1 MEDIAPKLLE
11 RIKGDFE
18 KEFSSDTS
26 VAEIYKKINEGTATY
41 LDANEFSIRAGEIL
55 AGVFGR
61 DLSSDILPDGR
72 MYYNIAKIVVEDPLK
87 NNHRI
92 ITDVTENIQDILN
105 KNAGIGIKAI
115 KPELNEDRI
124 NGIIDIVSGKE
135 HYDDISYMLNE
146 PVVNFC
152 QSIVDASVRANS
164 DFQYKSGLSPKI
176 RRTAEGRCC
185 TWCSKLAGTYDYE
198 KVSGSGNDVFRRH
211 KNCRCT
217 VEYYPGKGGKFQNTH
232 TKNWRT
238 DEEHRKIEYRKTIG
252 INDDR
257 TVHSEKGIN
266 VTSEYERGKFPG
278 QGRFDIEDGY
288 KIETHQEEIRT
299 AQWIH
304 KNLGGDIKLLN
315 ESSTDGIK
323 MPDYIWN
330 GKHLELKS
338 TSTEKAANS
347 AIRKGI
353 KQIEENPGGIILNYT
368 TGIDIQRVVDVIDK
382 RMNGSKKGAI
392 PVDIMII
399 EKGKLLAVLRY

>member
-11 RIKGDFE
+11 RIKSDFE

-87 NNHRI
+87 NNYGI
-92 ITDVTENIQDILN
+92 ITDVTEDIQNILN

-115 KPELNEDRI
+115 KPEINEDRI

-135 HYDDISYMLNE
+135 YYDDISYMLDE

-152 QSIVDASVRANS
+152 QSIVDASVRANA

-185 TWCSKLAGTYDYE
+185 AWCSKLAGTYDYE

-217 VEYYPGKGGKFQNTH
+217 VEYYPGKGGKFQNVYS
-232 TKNWRT
+232 KNWKT
-238 DEEHRKIEYRKTIG
+238 KEERDKIESRKIAGLISEDDEVMRNIRENIIPNQNISKIADRQMIHRVGSDLYEARK
-252 INDDR
+252 ND
-257 TVHSEKGIN
+257 
-266 VTSEYERGKFPG
+266 
-278 QGRFDIEDGY
+278 
-288 KIETHQEEIRT
+288 
-299 AQWIH
+299 
-304 KNLGGDIKLLN
+304 LLN
-315 ESSTDGIK
+315 RGEYGPSYITISDDKVIELVRKYSGKGKIKYNRKGEWTSQEIIVTNKEIIGVVVDNRNGNSSETSVFKIHYAKDGVHIV
-323 MPDYIWN
+323 PDYP
-330 GKHLELKS
+330 S
-338 TSTEKAANS
+338 
-347 AIRKGI
+347 
-353 KQIEENPGGIILNYT
+353 KQ
-368 TGIDIQRVVDVIDK
+368 R
-382 RMNGSKKGAI
+382 
-392 PVDIMII
+392 
-399 EKGKLLAVLRY
+399 

>member
-185 TWCSKLAGTYDYE
+185 AWCSKLAGTYDYE

-217 VEYYPGKGGKFQNTH
+217 VEYYPGKGGKFQNVYS
-232 TKNWRT
+232 KNWKT
-238 DEEHRKIEYRKTIG
+238 KEERDKIESRKIAGLISEDDEVMRNIRENIIPNQNISKIADRQMIHRVGSDLYEARK
-252 INDDR
+252 ND
-257 TVHSEKGIN
+257 
-266 VTSEYERGKFPG
+266 
-278 QGRFDIEDGY
+278 
-288 KIETHQEEIRT
+288 
-299 AQWIH
+299 
-304 KNLGGDIKLLN
+304 LLN
-315 ESSTDGIK
+315 RGEYGPSYITISDDKVIELVRKYSGKGKIKYNRKGEWTSQEIIVTNKEIIGVVVDNRNGNSSETSVFKIHYAKDGVRIV
-323 MPDYIWN
+323 PDYP
-330 GKHLELKS
+330 S
-338 TSTEKAANS
+338 
-347 AIRKGI
+347 
-353 KQIEENPGGIILNYT
+353 KQ
-368 TGIDIQRVVDVIDK
+368 R
-382 RMNGSKKGAI
+382 
-392 PVDIMII
+392 
-399 EKGKLLAVLRY
+399 

>member
-11 RIKGDFE
+11 RIKSDFE

-152 QSIVDASVRANS
+152 QSIVDASVRANA
-164 DFQYKSGLSPKI
+164 DFQ
-176 RRTAEGRCC
+176 
-185 TWCSKLAGTYDYE
+185 
-198 KVSGSGNDVFRRH
+198 
-211 KNCRCT
+211 
-217 VEYYPGKGGKFQNTH
+217 
-232 TKNWRT
+232 
-238 DEEHRKIEYRKTIG
+238 
-252 INDDR
+252 
-257 TVHSEKGIN
+257 
-266 VTSEYERGKFPG
+266 
-278 QGRFDIEDGY
+278 
-288 KIETHQEEIRT
+288 
-299 AQWIH
+299 
-304 KNLGGDIKLLN
+304 
-315 ESSTDGIK
+315 
-323 MPDYIWN
+323 
-330 GKHLELKS
+330 
-338 TSTEKAANS
+338 
-347 AIRKGI
+347 
-353 KQIEENPGGIILNYT
+353 
-368 TGIDIQRVVDVIDK
+368 
-382 RMNGSKKGAI
+382 
-392 PVDIMII
+392 
-399 EKGKLLAVLRY
+399 